1 MKKAKL
7 IVSSLC
13 LIAVLALAMPAT
25 VCAIDTGPQGGAN
38 GTRGGP
44 PPPPPPPPPTNGGGG
59 LLGEIIALLLL
70 P

>member
-13 LIAVLALAMPAT
+13 LIAALALPIPTT
-25 VCAIDTGPQGGAN
+25 VYADEGPQGGAN
-38 GTRGGP
+38 GTRGA

-70 P
+70 GN